1 MLFRFPKMCN
11 PFKFLYRCHSKKQDI
26 PLTTD
31 KINRNYMADGTDIK
45 WEDTVEFTFPIT
57 GGRVIKVYDADTI
70 TIASKLPYDTSPIY
84 RLSVRLNGID
94 TPEIKGKGVSD
105 EEKEE
110 AKTARDF
117 VSNLVFNKF
126 VRLEN
131 IQSEKYGRILA
142 DVFIGDIH
150 LNELLIRER
159 YAVKYDG
166 GTKIKP
172 ESWTKYK
179 LTGSML

>member
-1 MLFRFPKMCN
+1 MEFTIPRMSN
-11 PFKFLYRCHSKKQDI
+11 PFKFMFRAREKNNQLFA
-26 PLTTD
+26 D
-31 KINRNYMADGTDIK
+31 KINRNCMEDTSDIK

-57 GGRVIKVYDADTI
+57 GGCVIKVYDADTI
-70 TIASKLPYDTSPIY
+70 TIASKLPYDESPMY

-94 TPEIKGKGVSD
+94 TPEIKGKGVSH
-105 EEKEE
+105 EEKE
-110 AKTARDF
+110 AGKVARDF

-142 DVFIGDIH
+142 DVFVGDIH
-150 LNELLIRER
+150 LNELLIKQR

-166 GTKIKP
+166 GTKKKP
-172 ESWTKYK
+172 TSWTKYRV
-179 LTGSML
+179 TGELL

>member
-1 MLFRFPKMCN
+1 M
-11 PFKFLYRCHSKKQDI
+11 YRPYSRKPEFSYI
-26 PLTTD
+26 PD
-31 KINRNYMADGTDIK
+31 KINTSNTINKINKNYMEDGNDIK
-45 WEDTVEFTFPIT
+45 WEDTIEFTFPIT

-94 TPEIKGKGVSD
+94 TPEIKGKAVSD
-105 EEKEE
+105 EEKEQ
-110 AKTARDF
+110 AILARDF
-117 VSNLVFNKF
+117 VSGLVLNKF

-142 DVFIGDIH
+142 DVYIGDIH
-150 LNELLIRER
+150 LNEFLLKER

-166 GTKIKP
+166 GTKKKP
-172 ESWTKYK
+172 SSWLKYRI
-179 LTGSML
+179 TGEL

>member
-1 MLFRFPKMCN
+1 MRFTIPRMRN
-11 PFKFLYRCHSKKQDI
+11 PFKFIFRSREKNISLSE
-26 PLTTD
+26 D
-31 KINRNYMADGTDIK
+31 KISRNYMEDGSDIK

-70 TIASKLPYDTSPIY
+70 TIASKLPYAESPMY

-105 EEKEE
+105 EEKEA
-110 AKTARDF
+110 AKVARDF

-142 DVFIGDIH
+142 DVYVGDVH
-150 LNELLIRER
+150 LNELLIKER
-159 YAVKYDG
+159 YAVNYDG
-166 GTKIKP
+166 GTKKKP
-172 ESWTKYK
+172 MSWTKYRV
-179 LTGSML
+179 TGELL